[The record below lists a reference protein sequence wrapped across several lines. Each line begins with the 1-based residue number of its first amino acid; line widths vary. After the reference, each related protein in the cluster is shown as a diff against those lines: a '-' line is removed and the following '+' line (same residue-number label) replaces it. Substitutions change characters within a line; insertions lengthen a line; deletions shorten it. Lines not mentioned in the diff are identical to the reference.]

1 MPKLI
6 NPPERLR
13 QNGDAQV
20 PIFATMGNHRLLGS
34 LATSDLPEGP
44 TQGVPE
50 IPAVKSFGGE
60 GMLGHCHLGR
70 MVSWKEKGNS

>member
-1 MPKLI
+1 M
-6 NPPERLR
+6 
-13 QNGDAQV
+13 

-70 MVSWKEKGNS
+70 MVSWKEKGGEPDIFRIEYFLFLYF